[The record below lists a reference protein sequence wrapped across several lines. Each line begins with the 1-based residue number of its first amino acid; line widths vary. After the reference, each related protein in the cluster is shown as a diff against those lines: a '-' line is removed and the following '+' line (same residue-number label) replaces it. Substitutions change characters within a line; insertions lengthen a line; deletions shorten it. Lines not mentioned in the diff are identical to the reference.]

1 MKLKKFN
8 EDRNTNNFYLCFWI
22 GPDGGDRESYSVYYS
37 KLVEA
42 NSEEEA
48 LEIYFKSGKAFA
60 YQKDEPTDPSYYG
73 VKKMD
78 IIK

>member
-8 EDRNTNNFYLCFWI
+8 ENLDISNLYLCFWI
-22 GPDGGDRESYSVYYS
+22 GDGGDRESYSVYYS

-48 LEIYFKSGKAFA
+48 LEKYFKSGKAFA

-73 VKKMD
+73 VKKMN